1 MPKIVDRAARQRLIV
16 EALLRVADRDGLEA
30 ASSRAIAA
38 ELGVATSSLW
48 HYFPNFDAVLS
59 DAFDTVIARSE
70 ERIAHRTE
78 GLRGLDAIRAMMGEI
93 LPLDAVTKAEA
104 RLVVSFWG
112 RVATTDTF
120 ASTVIATD
128 IAWRKA
134 ISERIDEAVQ
144 AGEIDAEIPVE
155 STVDLIMSIVSG
167 QQVVSVTHGTVI
179 DPDRQRN
186 LIESIFHPYR
196 RPGHPPLTRA

>member
-1 MPKIVDRAARQRLIV
+1 MPKIVDRAARRRLIV

-59 DAFDTVIARSE
+59 DAFDTVIARSD
-70 ERIAHRTE
+70 ERIKRRTE
-78 GLRGLDAIRAMMGEI
+78 GLWGLDAIRAMMEEI

-112 RVATTDTF
+112 RIATTDTF
-120 ASTVIATD
+120 ASMVTTID
-128 IAWRKA
+128 IAWRA
-134 ISERIDEAVQ
+134 SITERIYEALH
-144 AGEIDAEIPVE
+144 AGEINAEIPVQP
-155 STVDLIMSIVSG
+155 TVDLIMSVVSG

-179 DPDRQRN
+179 DPDRQRS
-186 LIESIFHPYR
+186 LIESIFRPYLIGR
-196 RPGHPPLTRA
+196 DAPR